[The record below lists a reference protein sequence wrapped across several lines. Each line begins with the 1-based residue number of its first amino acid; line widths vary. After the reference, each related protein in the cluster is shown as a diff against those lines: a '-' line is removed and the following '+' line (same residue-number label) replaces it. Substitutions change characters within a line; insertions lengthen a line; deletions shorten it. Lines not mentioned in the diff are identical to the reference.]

1 MSSTES
7 NSSTS
12 GRESPAQQR
21 TIKSGGQG
29 MIEVVKSAYE
39 AAENAH
45 AIVICTEWDEF
56 KDDQLDYNKIYEKM
70 EKPAFIFDGR
80 KILNHEALIKLGF
93 HVETIGK
100 RLTQYDHHQ
109 STNGN
114 GSVAKRARLSGNGHS
129 NGHAL

>member
-12 GRESPAQQR
+12 GQESPRQR
-21 TIKSGGQG
+21 RPGQG
-29 MIEVVKSAYE
+29 MIEVAKSAYA

-56 KDDQLDYNKIYEKM
+56 KDDQLDYDKIYEKM

-100 RLTQYDHHQ
+100 RLTQHDQ
-109 STNGN
+109 SN
-114 GSVAKRARLSGNGHS
+114 GSVAKRARLSGNGH
-129 NGHAL
+129 NGHVP

>member
-12 GRESPAQQR
+12 GQESPQQR
-21 TIKSGGQG
+21 TRPSGQG
-29 MIEVVKSAYE
+29 KIEVVKSAYE

-80 KILNHEALIKLGF
+80 KILNHEALIKHGF

-100 RLTQYDHHQ
+100 RLTQYDHQ
-109 STNGN
+109 SNGN
-114 GSVAKRARLSGNGHS
+114 KRARLSGNEH
-129 NGHAL
+129 NGHAF

>member
-12 GRESPAQQR
+12 GQESPAQQR

-70 EKPAFIFDGR
+70 ETDQIS
-80 KILNHEALIKLGF
+80 IISVECLSLNEEH
-93 HVETIGK
+93 
-100 RLTQYDHHQ
+100 
-109 STNGN
+109 
-114 GSVAKRARLSGNGHS
+114 
-129 NGHAL
+129 

>member
-12 GRESPAQQR
+12 GQESPAQQR
-21 TIKSGGQG
+21 TIRSGGQG

-100 RLTQYDHHQ
+100 RLMQYDHHQ

>member
-12 GRESPAQQR
+12 GQESPAQQR
-21 TIKSGGQG
+21 TIRSGGQG

-56 KDDQLDYNKIYEKM
+56 KDDQLDTYWYHLR
-70 EKPAFIFDGR
+70 D
-80 KILNHEALIKLGF
+80 KL
-93 HVETIGK
+93 TT
-100 RLTQYDHHQ
+100 RQNPYM
-109 STNGN
+109 
-114 GSVAKRARLSGNGHS
+114 
-129 NGHAL
+129 